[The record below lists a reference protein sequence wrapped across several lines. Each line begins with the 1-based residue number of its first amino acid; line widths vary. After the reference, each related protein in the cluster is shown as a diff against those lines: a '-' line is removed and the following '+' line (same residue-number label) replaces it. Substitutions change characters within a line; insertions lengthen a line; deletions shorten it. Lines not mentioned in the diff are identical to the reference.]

1 MKDKLLTALKVVIS
15 LGLIAYL
22 LYRADLNV
30 VIASIRSANY
40 AYLVGGVLLYA
51 GAVTAGGL
59 KWYILLRAQGILIS
73 FGELLSY
80 TFVGVFFNNFL
91 PANVGGD
98 VMRGYGLAR
107 YTERAAEAAVSVVVD
122 RVVGLIA
129 FMSAAFASSLA
140 AVFIIGRHELLTIV
154 IASGLATLAL
164 ACLFAAVLSRHIR
177 AWVERLFAVRLLA
190 RFAPLYHRLSDAL
203 TAYRFKFGR
212 LFVAYCVSLMT
223 LALSNFSIYVTAE
236 ALGGGVPLW
245 AIFLF
250 NPLIA
255 FVLLIPISVGGL
267 GLNQGAFVFFY
278 GLVGIPG
285 QVIFPVSLMMQFII
299 YLTSLPGGLLWLRSR
314 RRGAAWPDAVASSH
328 VRADDV
334 RLR

>member
-1 MKDKLLTALKVVIS
+1 MKDKLLTVLKIVIS
-15 LGLIAYL
+15 LGLIVYL
-22 LYRADLNV
+22 LYKVDLGE
-30 VIASIRSANY
+30 VIATIRAANY
-40 AYLVGGVLLYA
+40 AYLILAIGLYA

-59 KWYILLRAQGILIS
+59 KWYILLRAQGIAIS
-73 FGELLSY
+73 FWNLLGY

-107 YTERAAEAAVSVVVD
+107 HTDRAAEAAVSVIVD

-129 FMSAAFASSLA
+129 FMSAAFASA
-140 AVFIIGRHELLTIV
+140 VVVVFIIGRKDLFTVML
-154 IASGLATLAL
+154 ASGVATLAL

-177 AWVERLFAVRLLA
+177 AWVERLFRIRLLG
-190 RFAPLYHRLSDAL
+190 RFAPLYRKLSDAL
-203 TAYRFKFGR
+203 TAYRFKFDR
-212 LFVAYCVSLMT
+212 LFVAYLVSLLT
-223 LALSNFSIYVTAE
+223 LALSNFSIYVTAT

-278 GLVGIPG
+278 GLIGIDSK
-285 QVIFPVSLMMQFII
+285 VIFPVSLMMQFII
-299 YLTSLPGGLLWLRSR
+299 YLTSLPGGFMWWRSKR
-314 RRGAAWPDAVASSH
+314 HTVDTPNFQRSQLQR
-328 VRADDV
+328 DD
-334 RLR
+334 LKTP